1 MIVRVAGQ
9 LAGLLARCLLE
20 TAILFLA
27 VGLLLGV
34 AAFRVGRRLIV
45 PGQDPLERLSGRA
58 ALLSSLIPRRPPQAA
73 ETGSGEEYGELV
85 DFARAA
91 QTKGSAS

>member
-1 MIVRVAGQ
+1 MIVRLIGQ

-34 AAFRVGRRLIV
+34 AAFRVGRRLV
-45 PGQDPLERLSGRA
+45 LPGQDPLERFSGRA
-58 ALLSSLIPRRPPQAA
+58 ALLNSLIPRRPPASPQN
-73 ETGSGEEYGELV
+73 GSGEVYGDLV

-91 QTKGSAS
+91 QSKGNVT